1 MEHPMTTCMPYLPFI
16 EKMFHLLRSNRIFT
30 WMRAFKHPMPKP
42 SYIWTTFHACT
53 SYTYLSRTWSKVRE
67 KQDKQKLRRQIKQCS
82 WQARFLSNRHLI
94 RTALHFKRRRS
105 GDFWRTSK
113 NGKWVSGGKHLSSSA
128 SYTSEF
134 CNALLNCYEANV
146 ELVELHGLACLNNM
160 MGLEFERSLS
170 AMGCSFDIP
179 RSLQPGPPRPR
190 WAAGII
196 VADRLPRSN
205 VSLMLHILRA
215 C

>member
-16 EKMFHLLRSNRIFT
+16 EKMLHLLRFNRIFT

-53 SYTYLSRTWSKVRE
+53 SYTYLCRTWSKVRE
-67 KQDKQKLRRQIKQCS
+67 ERDKQKLRRQIEQCS

-94 RTALHFKRRRS
+94 RTALRFKRRRS

-146 ELVELHGLACLNNM
+146 ELVELHGLACLNNR

-205 VSLMLHILRA
+205 VSLMLQILRA